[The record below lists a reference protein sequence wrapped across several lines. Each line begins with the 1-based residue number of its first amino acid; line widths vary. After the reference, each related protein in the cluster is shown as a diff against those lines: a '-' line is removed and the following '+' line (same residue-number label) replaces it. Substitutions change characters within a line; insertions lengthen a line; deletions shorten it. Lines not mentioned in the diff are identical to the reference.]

1 MTAEAHVDADLPGYL
16 LGALEPEDRA
26 RVAQHLASCERCAA
40 ERAADAEALTALSAA
55 VDDITPDAT
64 LRRTVLAG
72 VIEHAPG
79 DTTRPR
85 SLLPFRIDVASSN
98 PVLRWASI
106 GMAAAFIFGL
116 VGGVTGWALVLGD
129 RLDQKTNDLNASR
142 NTLETLVH
150 SGKIATMDGAINA
163 TPVHAAVGIPA
174 SGTGAVVVVSDLP
187 TPSSGQAY
195 HLWLFSNGTAQLA
208 GVWSPDARGDIIAR
222 LDQNLGSYDSMEV
235 VLEPMG
241 ATAPAGTPVVSAAL
255 P

>member
-1 MTAEAHVDADLPGYL
+1 MTAGAHIDADLPGYL
-16 LGALEPEDRA
+16 LGALEGEDRA
-26 RVAQHLASCERCAA
+26 RVAEHLASCERCAA
-40 ERAADAEALTALSAA
+40 ERAADAEALTALAASVDDVSPDAA
-55 VDDITPDAT
+55 V
-64 LRRTVLAG
+64 RRSLLAG
-72 VIEHAPG
+72 VGRVGGATP
-79 DTTRPR
+79 RPR
-85 SLLPFRIDVASSN
+85 SLLPFRIDPGSSN

-187 TPSSGQAY
+187 APSTGQGY

-208 GVWSPDARGDIIAR
+208 GVWSPDAHGDMIAR
-222 LDQNLGSYDSMEV
+222 LDQNLGAYDSMEV

-241 ATAPAGTPVVSAAL
+241 ATAPAGTPVVSATL

>member
-16 LGALEPEDRA
+16 LGALEAEDRT
-26 RVAQHLASCERCAA
+26 RVAEHLATCERCAA
-40 ERAADAEALTALSAA
+40 GRAADAEVLTALTAS
-55 VDDITPDAT
+55 VDDMMPDAT
-64 LRRTVLAG
+64 VRRSLLAAIG
-72 VIEHAPG
+72 HVPG
-79 DTTRPR
+79 DTPRPR
-85 SLLPFRIDVASSN
+85 SLLPFRIDLTSSN

-129 RLDQKTNDLNASR
+129 RLDQKTSDLNASR

-174 SGTGAVVVVSDLP
+174 SGTGAVIVVSDLP
-187 TPSSGQAY
+187 APSSGQGY
-195 HLWLFSNGTAQLA
+195 HLWLLSNGTAQLA
-208 GVWSPDARGDIIAR
+208 GVWLPDARGDIIAR
-222 LDQNLGSYDSMEV
+222 LDQNLGAYDSMEV
-235 VLEPMG
+235 LLEPMD